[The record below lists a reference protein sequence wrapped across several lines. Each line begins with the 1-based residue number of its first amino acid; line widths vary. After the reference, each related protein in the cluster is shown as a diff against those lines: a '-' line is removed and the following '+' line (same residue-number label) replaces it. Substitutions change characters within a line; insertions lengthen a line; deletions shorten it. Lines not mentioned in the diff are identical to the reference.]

1 MIDILMVML
10 FFSVLPIRGDLN
22 SREEIEFSLDYN
34 PVVEEIFFELNLGRR
49 ISYDKLCSIHQFK
62 GCIVC
67 SDNFFCD
74 DYLEVEGEEEEIYK
88 VLNIFGLSGRKTE
101 KRAHHEMIDLHK
113 S

>member
-49 ISYDKLCSIHQFK
+49 ISYDKLCSIINLK
-62 GCIVC
+62 DALSVRII
-67 SDNFFCD
+67 FFAMII
-74 DYLEVEGEEEEIYK
+74 LKLKE
-88 VLNIFGLSGRKTE
+88 RK
-101 KRAHHEMIDLHK
+101 KRFTRF
-113 S
+113 